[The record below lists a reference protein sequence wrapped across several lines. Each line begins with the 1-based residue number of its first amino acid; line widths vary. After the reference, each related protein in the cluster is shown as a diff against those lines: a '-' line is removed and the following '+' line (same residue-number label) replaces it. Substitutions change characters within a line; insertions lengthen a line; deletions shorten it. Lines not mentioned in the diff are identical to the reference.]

1 MVLCDDTPYSL
12 RMRVTHMDRSEAHY
26 QFRQADTLYRQRYY
40 EEALAMLRKLDR
52 DHPDTRHILY
62 PIARCLSRLERYDEA
77 IELTGRIA
85 EQFDYGPARELHE
98 RLRKSTESAP
108 IVNISSLDIDLSAPL
123 QFASGTSPPPL
134 PGESSPSAS
143 LNWAL
148 CLGLI
153 VMLAILVVGRKTIMV
168 EFWDWYAVA
177 SEQSNS
183 LQSVPPIGSM
193 MAVLFEIMVLGCAA
207 GCAGAYCGLGAVQ
220 ALPYTTFDDN
230 LKDISLYVFFGL
242 LLSFIPVLGWI
253 AILVMLYKH
262 YELSFGRL
270 FVVCFVYMAVGTLA
284 YYGLIFFV
292 EFAAAI
298 V

>member
-1 MVLCDDTPYSL
+1 MVLCDDNPYSQ
-12 RMRVTHMDRSEAHY
+12 RIRVTHMDRSEAHY
-26 QFRQADTLYRQRYY
+26 QFREADTLYRQRHY
-40 EEALAMLRKLDR
+40 EEALAMLRRLDR

-98 RLRKSTESAP
+98 RLRKRTESAP
-108 IVNISSLDIDLSAPL
+108 IVNISSFDVDLSAPL
-123 QFASGTSPPPL
+123 PFASGTSPPPI

-153 VMLAILVVGRKTIMV
+153 VILAILVVGRKTIMV

-193 MAVLFEIMVLGCAA
+193 MAVLFEILVLGWVA

-230 LKDISLYVFFGL
+230 LKDIALYVFFGS

-253 AILVMLYKH
+253 AILVILYKH
-262 YELSFGRL
+262 YELSVGRL

-292 EFAAAI
+292 EFVAAI